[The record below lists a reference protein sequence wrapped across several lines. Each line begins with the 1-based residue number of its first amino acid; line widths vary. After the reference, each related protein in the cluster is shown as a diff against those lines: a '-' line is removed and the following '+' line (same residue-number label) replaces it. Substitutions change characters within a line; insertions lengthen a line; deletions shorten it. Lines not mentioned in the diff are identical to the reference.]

1 MMFYFSFIK
10 ITETQDRNE
19 GIWAKIKKQYY
30 PFKQMDTLNL
40 YIATFYELRDNARLE
55 PLRAIC
61 IINQAS
67 PQANPNNSKGV
78 MEAYAIGLETEVTI
92 WADKKGRGLQIVGPD
107 ISDLPILGD
116 STSYFTSQPHY
127 GFCFRRKQFEF
138 DLGPEDCWLKYH
150 QKQLG
155 RISDLNITRLV
166 NG

>member
-1 MMFYFSFIK
+1 MGKTLKTVDGYSVDDGHYKSPFFTTMMFYFSFIK

-78 MEAYAIGLETEVTI
+78 MEAYAIGFETEVTI
-92 WADKKGRGLQIVGPD
+92 WADK
-107 ISDLPILGD
+107 
-116 STSYFTSQPHY
+116 
-127 GFCFRRKQFEF
+127 
-138 DLGPEDCWLKYH
+138 
-150 QKQLG
+150 
-155 RISDLNITRLV
+155 
-166 NG
+166 